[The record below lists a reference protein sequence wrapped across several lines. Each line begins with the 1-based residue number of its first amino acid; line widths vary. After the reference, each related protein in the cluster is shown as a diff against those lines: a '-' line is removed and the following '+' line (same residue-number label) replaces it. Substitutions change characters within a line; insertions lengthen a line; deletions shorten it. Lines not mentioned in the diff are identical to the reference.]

1 MRREKGKEEKD
12 VKRKEDKEEVK
23 EMLKMHLIPMKEDI
37 KDIKI
42 KQDQMEG
49 KVLESKNKLTK

>member
-1 MRREKGKEEKD
+1 MRREKEKEEKD
-12 VKRKEDKEEVK
+12 VKRNEDKEKVK
-23 EMLKMHLIPMKEDI
+23 EMLKMHLIPMKKDI

-49 KVLESKNKLTK
+49 QGNKIV